1 MIRIIINNMEE
12 KNKYEIII
20 INNIKI
26 MMMIILKN
34 IINLTMIHIIE
45 IYD

>member
-1 MIRIIINNMEE
+1 MEE

-20 INNIKI
+20 INNNKI